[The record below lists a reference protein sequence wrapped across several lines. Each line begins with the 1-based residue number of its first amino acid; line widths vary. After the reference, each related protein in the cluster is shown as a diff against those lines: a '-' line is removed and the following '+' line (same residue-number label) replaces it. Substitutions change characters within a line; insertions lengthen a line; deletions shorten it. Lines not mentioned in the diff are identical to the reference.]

1 MLGELCQPT
10 GAGPEFF
17 HKLMMNASAEMS
29 KGSRRKQSKPNRLL
43 ANEGGAPPLNPAIQ
57 LPEANPA
64 RESPTTVSTV
74 LKSDHY
80 TKET

>member
-43 ANEGGAPPLNPAIQ
+43 ANEGGVPPLNPDVRR
-57 LPEANPA
+57 PEANSTTD
-64 RESPTTVSTV
+64 SPTATVSAV
-74 LKSDHY
+74 
-80 TKET
+80 